1 MNHGFISGKDK
12 RFPCPDIVQAIYG
25 ARPASYSVTI
35 QGFSPGGKE
44 VRIWSW
50 SLTSI

>member
-12 RFPCPDIVQAIYG
+12 RFPCPYSVQAIFG
-25 ARPASYSVTI
+25 VRPAAYSVTT
-35 QGFSPGGKE
+35 QGFSPGGKV
-44 VRIWSW
+44 VRVWSW